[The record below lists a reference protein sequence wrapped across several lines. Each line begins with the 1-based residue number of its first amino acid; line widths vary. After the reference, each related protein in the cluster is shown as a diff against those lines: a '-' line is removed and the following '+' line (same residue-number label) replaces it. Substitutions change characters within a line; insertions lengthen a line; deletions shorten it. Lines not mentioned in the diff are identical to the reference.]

1 MRGDLFRL
9 NQDNEV
15 IQNHFKKKKQTNIPS
30 FDNDA
35 DEQFEHIKAL

>member
-15 IQNHFKKKKQTNIPS
+15 IQNHFKKKQTNIPP

>member
-15 IQNHFKKKKQTNIPS
+15 IQNHFLKKYNIPS

>member
-1 MRGDLFRL
+1 MRGDLFRI

-15 IQNHFKKKKQTNIPS
+15 IQNHFKKKQTNIPS

-35 DEQFEHIKAL
+35 DEQFEHIEAL

>member
-15 IQNHFKKKKQTNIPS
+15 IQNHLKKNNIPS

>member
-15 IQNHFKKKKQTNIPS
+15 IQNHFKKKKTNIPS

>member
-1 MRGDLFRL
+1 MSGDLFRL

-15 IQNHFKKKKQTNIPS
+15 IQNHFKKKPIPS

>member
-15 IQNHFKKKKQTNIPS
+15 IQNHFKKKNNIPS

-35 DEQFEHIKAL
+35 DEQFEHVH

>member
-15 IQNHFKKKKQTNIPS
+15 IQNHFFSP

-35 DEQFEHIKAL
+35 DEQFEHIEVMR

>member
-1 MRGDLFRL
+1 MRGDLFRI

-15 IQNHFKKKKQTNIPS
+15 IQNHFKKKPNNIPS

-35 DEQFEHIKAL
+35 DEQFEHIEAL

>member
-1 MRGDLFRL
+1 MRGDLFRI

-15 IQNHFKKKKQTNIPS
+15 IQNHLKKKQTNIPS

-35 DEQFEHIKAL
+35 DEQFEHVKAL

>member
-9 NQDNEV
+9 NQDNRV
-15 IQNHFKKKKQTNIPS
+15 IQNHFFFIFP

-35 DEQFEHIKAL
+35 DEQFEHIEAMR